1 MRQLG
6 KGHSV
11 MFFAPGEVDR
21 RIRSLIPNGMASGG
35 RVHVLD
41 VVRWAMHE
49 TCGDIGYHLPFW
61 ALQGLDHHKRFAA
74 YEEYRSGR
82 NLGVLRNTWLQ
93 SESQNLEEMYWT
105 ASRESRKIYA
115 DINSIPSLRERIE
128 LLGVMKAVNS
138 RMVEEQE
145 REVNHEVDPG
155 SDIERPKFRPAKHI
169 IRGDIRAFIE
179 TGNLPVSSIYIS
191 SLFAPV
197 NMSDALDST
206 DEWSPSP
213 LATADFTTTNS
224 NSDGMGLTK
233 YLRPINWILS
243 SRSGKDSIVVVISP
257 HEVNEL
263 LPIIRKS
270 SQVRLHMY
278 APRVTPY
285 MRSFSNLD
293 FFTISGSTA
302 EPWSAPERVIT
313 ELNLFAGQL
322 YFDNKSEYDRVCA
335 LLALSMAHPEAKQ
348 VEIDGFVLPAYRTG
362 KNSPFAKSQIT
373 VLKKLMHIRRKG
385 MDYHRTHMGQIL
397 NGKPL
402 SDDAMWDLSS

>member
-1 MRQLG
+1 
-6 KGHSV
+6 
-11 MFFAPGEVDR
+11 
-21 RIRSLIPNGMASGG
+21 
-35 RVHVLD
+35 
-41 VVRWAMHE
+41 
-49 TCGDIGYHLPFW
+49 
-61 ALQGLDHHKRFAA
+61 
-74 YEEYRSGR
+74 
-82 NLGVLRNTWLQ
+82 
-93 SESQNLEEMYWT
+93 MYWT

-128 LLGVMKAVNS
+128 LLGVMKAVNT
-138 RMVEEQE
+138 RMAEEQE

-155 SDIERPKFRPAKHI
+155 SDIGRPKFRPAKHI
-169 IRGDIRAFIE
+169 IQGDIRAFIG

-191 SLFAPV
+191 SLFVPV
-197 NMSDALDST
+197 NMSDALDLT

-224 NSDGMGLTK
+224 NSDGMGLTE
-233 YLRPINWILS
+233 YIRPVNWILS
-243 SRSGKDSIVVVISP
+243 SGSGKDSIVVVISP

-270 SQVRLHMY
+270 SHVRLHIY

-285 MRSFSNLD
+285 MRSFSDLE
-293 FFTISGSTA
+293 FYTISAPTA
-302 EPWSAPERVIT
+302 ESWSPPAHVIT

-335 LLALSMAHPEAKQ
+335 LLALSMAHREAKQ
-348 VEIDGFVLPAYRTG
+348 VEMDGFVLPAYRTG
-362 KNSPFAKSQIT
+362 KNSPFAKSQIP
-373 VLKKLMHIRRKG
+373 VLKKLMHLRRKG

-402 SDDAMWDLSS
+402 SDEAMWDLLT